1 MLVDGIRYDISPKKG
16 SPQNW
21 LNVMEQAQS
30 LGFNKSTALV
40 ALDLRKFK
48 EFFAPTI
55 LANFNK
61 LLIFK
66 GPVIPT

>member
-1 MLVDGIRYDISPKKG
+1 MSFG
-16 SPQNW
+16 
-21 LNVMEQAQS
+21 S

-40 ALDLRKFK
+40 TLDLRKLI

-55 LANFNK
+55 FANFNK
-61 LLIFK
+61 LLNFR